1 MIKAENK
8 GGERTLRSASPHRN
22 AYKSDFHA
30 IKCSFDGPKSEG
42 AAKSYTNGSS
52 DTRED
57 SRGRPFGT
65 RVNKIKNIFLQMDGQ
80 QQECQEAKVT
90 LKSDVS
96 PVSPPKLQFPVNT
109 HRVNF
114 NTATSPES
122 NNLDKTPK
130 GEDVEIDKVA
140 LAEKFSV
147 TRKLFERGIKEQP
160 AAEKQSPNRV
170 VNRLSLGSASD
181 EGKST
186 RRVSGSSETT
196 IKSEQTPTSTV
207 KCRPDEKADGEK
219 KHVSKASL
227 NAGPMSKRL
236 ENYMAENDSEDNNTA
251 AAKGVMVSSKQHSTT
266 EHLLPTS
273 PTRDSLHKPTSP
285 VKEATNCSPVTNTTN
300 KNTSQTVCVINKPP
314 TSGSNIGLNPT
325 IQVTNA
331 AYKSV
336 SPTTDTTQKP
346 LSPEQITPISHGCK
360 RFSSSA
366 DGFSRTSVG
375 CDEGKPHSPP
385 PRDVKQPPP
394 SAGGFQNTNR
404 AKYSEKA
411 KSNDNVVHSP
421 TRDKPLSQTS
431 SLDSKGVGMVRAELV
446 VVQNESSESEENED
460 ENVEDNVFEEEKVQS
475 PKDLTRDLKRTFPPE
490 KQNCN
495 PSHQV
500 IVRDVTKETQKLL
513 ETVGEGRLLEDIELK
528 EERREESLVVS
539 QDVDDN
545 REEDDE
551 VAEEE
556 TVLEEQVGQGIL
568 DRASPVVYGIEN
580 AAFVDDRDVDQVLK
594 EEEEGEEEE
603 EEDQMY
609 REYDDCYETP
619 GLSDEEEPPPKR
631 RIKFST
637 DPILVF
643 STFSNEEYDR
653 RNDDVDPVAASAEYE
668 LEKRV
673 EKMDVFPVEI
683 EKGDNGL
690 GISIIGM
697 GVGADQGLEKL
708 GIFVKTITE
717 RGAAEKDG
725 RIQVNDQIVE
735 VDGISLVG
743 VTQLFAATVLKNTK
757 GTVRF
762 LIGREKPGTQ
772 SEVARLIS
780 ETLEQEKNQ
789 QQQQQHLDDPYEH
802 STEEEERYEDQDGA
816 DERILG
822 SNFSA
827 GRNVEVF
834 ELPDS
839 EALFMPTNMDSS
851 QMAFKFKELQLK
863 HSIATAEINQ
873 LMERLRASEEDKSLW
888 EARESALELKIED
901 GNDKILK
908 LESYWLEAQA
918 LCKTVNEQLAET
930 QAQYETLDKKYNKAK
945 KLLKDY
951 QQKEIDFVKKEEELR
966 KNLDE
971 KDKWYK
977 EQLESLQ
984 NRIAVLESSGASGA
998 EHQDG
1003 HDSAAEEKLS
1013 SQGSVTNT
1021 QSVDSLLEQ
1030 DWRELVPETER
1041 LDTSAHK
1048 AKGLLAQKAKRQP
1061 PSRNKLKES
1070 LTEASSHSQETEEE
1084 DEQEEQESSRRRRS
1098 IQESLS
1104 LPVPVCYPGNGQK
1117 DTRGEARD
1125 GSKSKVEHSSSP
1137 SLSPSQGDS
1146 VESSGSPPLSPP
1158 KDTSSPHSPSGFM
1171 RNVKKRESKGKG
1183 KELKEELNEPSPA
1196 GKPKRRFPDFG
1207 GLRKSGGKGK
1217 KHDKEAM
1224 RASLDSRGS
1233 AELLEESGG
1242 NLSPADSMTSIPTCM
1257 PFMWFGDKERDRDRD
1272 REPSSSSSSL
1282 PYTSAETSSEQS
1294 HDRKNKT
1301 NLSWSSLFSR
1311 SLDLSFSVID
1321 DSNAASPSSDIS
1333 GLVAEPN
1340 LSGRSHTLIF
1350 SSSETL
1356 DDEPVSTGREYQWQ
1370 NRPVS
1375 EWTNQQVCHW
1385 LMGMN
1390 MDQYTPE
1397 FTAKGLDGQQ
1407 LLQLDSDKL
1416 KALGVSSQS
1425 DRSTIKK
1432 KLKDMRKAQ
1441 EKLEKQREKREKEVR
1456 RSGKLPVSTDSV
1468 C

>member
-1 MIKAENK
+1 MIKAESK
-8 GGERTLRSASPHRN
+8 GGERSLRSASPHRN

-30 IKCSFDGPKSEG
+30 IKCTFDGPKSEG
-42 AAKSYTNGSS
+42 TSKTFANGST

-65 RVNKIKNIFLQMDGQ
+65 RVNKIKNIFLQMDCQ
-80 QQECQEAKVT
+80 QQECQEGKVT
-90 LKSDVS
+90 LKSEV
-96 PVSPPKLQFPVNT
+96 PQVSPPKVPFPAST

-114 NTATSPES
+114 NNATSPES
-122 NNLDKTPK
+122 NILDKTPK
-130 GEDVEIDKVA
+130 GEDAEIDKVA

-160 AAEKQSPNRV
+160 ATEKQSPNRV

-181 EGKST
+181 EGKNT

-196 IKSEQTPTSTV
+196 IKSEQTATSTV
-207 KCRPDEKADGEK
+207 KSQEDEKADGEMAR
-219 KHVSKASL
+219 HTSRASL

-236 ENYMAENDSEDNNTA
+236 ENYMAENDSEDNTA
-251 AAKGVMVSSKQHSTT
+251 AAKGELLSAKQHSTT
-266 EHLLPTS
+266 EHILPTS
-273 PTRDSLHKPTSP
+273 STKDSLHKPTSP
-285 VKEATNCSPVTNTTN
+285 VRDASDSSVVSDTTN
-300 KNTSQTVCVINKPP
+300 RNKDNKP
-314 TSGSNIGLNPT
+314 TSPGSNVGPKPTLPLNK
-325 IQVTNA
+325 A
-331 AYKSV
+331 ASKSI
-336 SPTTDTTQKP
+336 SLTADAPHKP
-346 LSPEQITPISHGCK
+346 LSTEQTTQ
-360 RFSSSA
+360 FSQGYKSSPSSG
-366 DGFSRTSVG
+366 DVFSRPSAG
-375 CDEGKPHSPP
+375 RDEGTPQSPP
-385 PRDVKQPPP
+385 PRDVKQPSP
-394 SAGGFQNTNR
+394 SASGFQNASTLQ
-404 AKYSEKA
+404 YSEKA
-411 KSNDNVVHSP
+411 KSNDTVVH
-421 TRDKPLSQTS
+421 SQTS
-431 SLDSKGVGMVRAELV
+431 SPESRGVGMVRAELV

-460 ENVEDNVFEEEKVQS
+460 ENIEDNVFEEQKGQS
-475 PKDLTRDLKRTFPPE
+475 DLKRTFPAG
-490 KQNCN
+490 KQNCG
-495 PSHQV
+495 PARHIIS
-500 IVRDVTKETQKLL
+500 RDDTKEAQTVA
-513 ETVGEGRLLEDIELK
+513 ETVAEGRVQEDKKDIGLK
-528 EERREESLVVS
+528 KERQEDSVLVS
-539 QDVDDN
+539 QVD
-545 REEDDE
+545 EDCDE
-551 VAEEE
+551 DGEAAEEE
-556 TVLEEQVGQGIL
+556 EGELEEQV
-568 DRASPVVYGIEN
+568 DRESPVVCGIEN
-580 AAFVDDRDVDQVLK
+580 AAFVDDRDVDQVLR
-594 EEEEGEEEE
+594 EEEE
-603 EEDQMY
+603 EEAMEEEDEEENQMY
-609 REYDDCYETP
+609 KEYDDCYEAP
-619 GLSDEEEPPPKR
+619 GLSEEDEPPVKR
-631 RIKFST
+631 KIKFST
-637 DPILVF
+637 EPILVF
-643 STFSNEEYDR
+643 STFCNEEYDR

-717 RGAAEKDG
+717 QGAAENDG

-757 GTVRF
+757 GRVRF

-789 QQQQQHLDDPYEH
+789 QRQQHLDDPYEH
-802 STEEEERYEDQDGA
+802 STEEDERYEEEDGL

-822 SNFSA
+822 SNFSP
-827 GRNVEVF
+827 GRNVEVL

-839 EALFMPTNMDSS
+839 EASFMPTNMDSS
-851 QMAFKFKELQLK
+851 QMAFRFKELQLK
-863 HSIATAEINQ
+863 HSIATAEISQ
-873 LMERLRASEEDKSLW
+873 LREKLRASEEDKSLW
-888 EARESALELKIED
+888 EARESALEQKLED
-901 GNDKILK
+901 NDDKILK
-908 LESYWLEAQA
+908 LENYWLEAQA
-918 LCKTVNEQLAET
+918 VCKNVNEQLAET

-951 QQKEIDFVKKEEELR
+951 QQKEIDFVKKEEEL
-966 KNLDE
+966 KKILDE

-977 EQLESLQ
+977 DQLESLQ
-984 NRIAVLESSGASGA
+984 NRIAALESSGTSVVECQSGR
-998 EHQDG
+998 
-1003 HDSAAEEKLS
+1003 DSAAEDRLS
-1013 SQGSVTNT
+1013 CQDSITNT
-1021 QSVDSLLEQ
+1021 QSVDSLQEQ
-1030 DWRELVPETER
+1030 DWSELVPETER
-1041 LDTSAHK
+1041 LDTSAHR
-1048 AKGLLAQKAKRQP
+1048 AKGLLAQRAKRQP

-1070 LTEASSHSQETEEE
+1070 LAGASCHSQETEDDDNEK
-1084 DEQEEQESSRRRRS
+1084 EEQESPRRRRS

-1104 LPVPVCYPGNGQK
+1104 LPVPVCYPQK
-1117 DTRGEARD
+1117 GHKNDSGENRD
-1125 GSKSKVEHSSSP
+1125 DSKSKAELSSSP
-1137 SLSPSQGDS
+1137 SLSLSQGDS
-1146 VESSGSPPLSPP
+1146 IESSGSPSL
-1158 KDTSSPHSPSGFM
+1158 SSPKYDSSPQSPSVFM

-1183 KELKEELNEPSPA
+1183 KELKEESNEPSSG
-1196 GKPKRRFPDFG
+1196 GKTKRRFPDFG

-1257 PFMWFGDKERDRDRD
+1257 PFSWFGDKDRDRD

-1282 PYTSAETSSEQS
+1282 PYAATETSSEQS
-1294 HDRKNKT
+1294 QDRKNK
-1301 NLSWSSLFSR
+1301 
-1311 SLDLSFSVID
+1311 SFSVID
-1321 DSNAASPSSDIS
+1321 DSNPASPSSDIS
-1333 GLVAEPN
+1333 GLVAEPS

-1356 DDEPVSTGREYQWQ
+1356 DDEPVATGKEYQWQ

-1397 FTAKGLDGQQ
+1397 FTAKGVDGQQ
-1407 LLQLDSDKL
+1407 LLHLDSDKL

-1432 KLKDMRKAQ
+1432 KLKEMRKAQ
-1441 EKLEKQREKREKEVR
+1441 EKLEKKREKEGR
-1456 RSGKLPVSTDSV
+1456 RSGKLPVTTDSV

>member
-1 MIKAENK
+1 MLKAESK

-30 IKCSFDGPKSEG
+30 IKCTFDGSKSEG
-42 AAKSYTNGSS
+42 DTRSYANGSS

-80 QQECQEAKVT
+80 QQECQESKVT
-90 LKSDVS
+90 PKPDVS
-96 PVSPPKLQFPVNT
+96 PVSPTKQQFPVNT
-109 HRVNF
+109 HRVPLNS
-114 NTATSPES
+114 ATSPEPQ
-122 NNLDKTPK
+122 NVDKTPK

-147 TRKLFERGIKEQP
+147 TRKLFERGVKEQP

-170 VNRLSLGSASD
+170 VNRLSLGSSSD

-196 IKSEQTPTSTV
+196 IKAEQTPTSTV
-207 KCRPDEKADGEK
+207 KCQPDEKADGEK
-219 KHVSKASL
+219 KHGSRVSL

-236 ENYMAENDSEDNNTA
+236 ESYVAENDSVDNSTA
-251 AAKGVMVSSKQHSTT
+251 SAKGGLASAKQHGAT
-266 EHLLPTS
+266 EQMSFS
-273 PTRDSLHKPTSP
+273 PTKDSLHKSTSSVKEATNFTPVTDATNKNPSQTACAMNRPTSSVKPTSP
-285 VKEATNCSPVTNTTN
+285 V
-300 KNTSQTVCVINKPP
+300 
-314 TSGSNIGLNPT
+314 
-325 IQVTNA
+325 TNA
-331 AYKSV
+331 ACKSN
-336 SPTTDTTQKP
+336 SPTTDVTHKP
-346 LSPEQITPISHGCK
+346 LSPEKSSPVK
-360 RFSSSA
+360 RSSSSG

-375 CDEGKPHSPP
+375 GDEGKPHSVPS
-385 PRDVKQPPP
+385 RDVKQPLA
-394 SAGGFQNTNR
+394 SDGGFQNTNR
-404 AKYSEKA
+404 AKYPEKA
-411 KSNDNVVHSP
+411 RSS
-421 TRDKPLSQTS
+421 TTDKPSSQTS
-431 SLDSKGVGMVRAELV
+431 SLDSRGVGVVRAELV
-446 VVQNESSESEENED
+446 VVQNESSESEEDEE
-460 ENVEDNVFEEEKVQS
+460 ENVEDNVFEEQKVQS
-475 PKDLTRDLKRTFPPE
+475 HKDDLITNLKRTSPTE
-490 KQNCN
+490 KPSCN
-495 PSHQV
+495 PAHHVS
-500 IVRDVTKETQKLL
+500 KETQKIA
-513 ETVGEGRLLEDIELK
+513 ETVGEGRVLEDNEGFGLK
-528 EERREESLVVS
+528 RERQEDVSVVD
-539 QDVDDN
+539 QDGDDY

-556 TVLEEQVGQGIL
+556 SELEEQVDQIIL

-580 AAFVDDRDVDQVLK
+580 AAFVDDRDVDQVLR
-594 EEEEGEEEE
+594 EEEEEEDEEEEE

-609 REYDDCYETP
+609 RDYDDCYETI
-619 GLSDEEEPPPKR
+619 GLSDEEEPLPKR
-631 RIKFST
+631 KIKFST
-637 DPILVF
+637 GPIQVF

-717 RGAAEKDG
+717 GGAAENDG

-735 VDGISLVG
+735 VDGVSLVG

-762 LIGREKPGTQ
+762 LIGREKPGAQ

-789 QQQQQHLDDPYEH
+789 QQEQQHLEDPYEH
-802 STEEEERYEDQDGA
+802 STEEEERYEEEDGVE
-816 DERILG
+816 ERILC
-822 SNFSA
+822 SNFSPGQNA
-827 GRNVEVF
+827 
-834 ELPDS
+834 ELLEPPDT
-839 EALFMPTNMDSS
+839 EALFMPTSMDSS
-851 QMAFKFKELQLK
+851 QMVFKFKELQHK
-863 HSIATAEINQ
+863 HSTAAAEINQ
-873 LMERLRASEEDKSLW
+873 LKEKLRTSEEDRSLW
-888 EARESALELKIED
+888 EARECALEQKIED

-908 LESYWLEAQA
+908 LESYWLEAQG

-930 QAQYETLDKKYNKAK
+930 QAQQETLDKKYNKAK

-951 QQKEIDFVKKEEELR
+951 QQKEIDFVKKEEEL
-966 KNLDE
+966 KKLLDE

-984 NRIAVLESSGASGA
+984 NRIAVLESRGASDEERLNGQ
-998 EHQDG
+998 H
-1003 HDSAAEEKLS
+1003 SAADKRLNGQVPAANS
-1013 SQGSVTNT
+1013 
-1021 QSVDSLLEQ
+1021 QSVDSLLEK
-1030 DWRELVPETER
+1030 DWSELVPETER

-1070 LTEASSHSQETEEE
+1070 LAVASSHSQETEEE
-1084 DEQEEQESSRRRRS
+1084 EEQESPRRRRS

-1117 DTRGEARD
+1117 DDPGETRD
-1125 GSKSKVEHSSSP
+1125 GSKSKAELSSSP

-1146 VESSGSPPLSPP
+1146 MESSGSPSLSTP
-1158 KDTSSPHSPSGFM
+1158 KGTLSPHSPSGFM
-1171 RNVKKRESKGKG
+1171 RNVKKRESKGKS
-1183 KELKEELNEPSPA
+1183 KELKEELNEASSA

-1257 PFMWFGDKERDRDRD
+1257 PFSWFGDKERDRD

-1282 PYTSAETSSEQS
+1282 PYAAETSSEQS
-1294 HDRKNKT
+1294 QDRKNK
-1301 NLSWSSLFSR
+1301 
-1311 SLDLSFSVID
+1311 SFSVID
-1321 DSNAASPSSDIS
+1321 DSNPASPSSDTS

-1356 DDEPVSTGREYQWQ
+1356 DDEPVATGKEYQWQ
-1370 NRPVS
+1370 NRPVC

-1397 FTAKGLDGQQ
+1397 FTAKGVDGQQ
-1407 LLQLDSDKL
+1407 LLCLDSEKL

-1456 RSGKLPVSTDSV
+1456 RSGRLPVSADSV

>member
-1 MIKAENK
+1 MIKAESK
-8 GGERTLRSASPHRN
+8 AGERSLRSASPHRN

-30 IKCSFDGPKSEG
+30 IKCSFDGTKSEN
-42 AAKSYTNGSS
+42 ASNTFANGSS
-52 DTRED
+52 DNRED

-80 QQECQEAKVT
+80 QQESQDGKVN
-90 LKSDVS
+90 LKSDVTQ
-96 PVSPPKLQFPVNT
+96 VSPPKVQFPVST
-109 HRVNF
+109 HRLNL
-114 NTATSPES
+114 NSAASPES
-122 NNLDKTPK
+122 HILDKTPK
-130 GEDVEIDKVA
+130 GEDAEIDKVA

-160 AAEKQSPNRV
+160 GVEKQSPNRV

-186 RRVSGSSETT
+186 RRVSGSETT
-196 IKSEQTPTSTV
+196 NKSEQTPSPAV
-207 KCRPDEKADGEK
+207 KNRPDEKADIEK
-219 KHVSKASL
+219 LPRVSL
-227 NAGPMSKRL
+227 NAGPLSKRL
-236 ENYMAENDSEDNNTA
+236 ENYIVENDSED
-251 AAKGVMVSSKQHSTT
+251 SSTTSAKQHSTT
-266 EHLLPTS
+266 AHIQ
-273 PTRDSLHKPTSP
+273 TSP
-285 VKEATNCSPVTNTTN
+285 V
-300 KNTSQTVCVINKPP
+300 
-314 TSGSNIGLNPT
+314 
-325 IQVTNA
+325 
-331 AYKSV
+331 
-336 SPTTDTTQKP
+336 
-346 LSPEQITPISHGCK
+346 SHGHKCLT
-360 RFSSSA
+360 SSG
-366 DGFSRTSVG
+366 DGFSRTSV
-375 CDEGKPHSPP
+375 DSERGKPQSPP
-385 PRDVKQPPP
+385 PRDVKQPLP
-394 SAGGFQNTNR
+394 SAGGLQNDNGG
-404 AKYSEKA
+404 KYPEKA
-411 KSNDNVVHSP
+411 KSNDRVARSP
-421 TRDKPLSQTS
+421 VGDKIPSQNS
-431 SLDSKGVGMVRAELV
+431 SPESKGVGMVRAELV
-446 VVQNESSESEENED
+446 VVQHESSESEENED
-460 ENVEDNVFEEEKVQS
+460 ENNDDVFQAQKVQQ
-475 PKDLTRDLKRTFPPE
+475 PKDQQLDLKRTHAPE
-490 KQNCN
+490 KLNC
-495 PSHQV
+495 
-500 IVRDVTKETQKLL
+500 T
-513 ETVGEGRLLEDIELK
+513 LLEDNGEFGLK
-528 EERREESLVVS
+528 ERMEDNVVVS
-539 QDVDDN
+539 RDSEDTRDVDD
-545 REEDDE
+545 EAA
-551 VAEEE
+551 AEEE
-556 TVLEEQVGQGIL
+556 GELEEQVGQGIQ

-580 AAFVDDRDVDQVLK
+580 AAFVDDREVDQVLR
-594 EEEEGEEEE
+594 EEE
-603 EEDQMY
+603 EEDEEDQMY
-609 REYDDCYETP
+609 GEYDDCYEVL
-619 GLSDEEEPPPKR
+619 GLSDEEEPPLKR
-631 RIKFST
+631 KIKFST

-717 RGAAEKDG
+717 SGAAEKDG

-789 QQQQQHLDDPYEH
+789 QQQQEDLDDPYEH
-802 STEEEERYEDQDGA
+802 STEEDRYEDDDGM

-822 SNFSA
+822 SNFSP

-839 EALFMPTNMDSS
+839 ESLFMPTNMNSS

-863 HSIATAEINQ
+863 HNIATAEINQ
-873 LMERLRASEEDKSLW
+873 LKEKLMAAEEDKSVW
-888 EARESALELKIED
+888 EARESELELKIEEN
-901 GNDKILK
+901 NDKILK
-908 LESYWLEAQA
+908 LENYWLEAQA

-930 QAQYETLDKKYNKAK
+930 QTQYETLDKKYNKAK

-951 QQKEIDFVKKEEELR
+951 QQKEIDFVKREEEL
-966 KNLDE
+966 KKSLDE

-984 NRIAVLESSGASGA
+984 NRVRLQCAFVFF
-998 EHQDG
+998 
-1003 HDSAAEEKLS
+1003 SAIEKDWS
-1013 SQGSVTNT
+1013 E
-1021 QSVDSLLEQ
+1021 LL
-1030 DWRELVPETER
+1030 PETER
-1041 LDTSAHK
+1041 LNTSAHREK
-1048 AKGLLAQKAKRQP
+1048 ALLAQKSRRQP
-1061 PSRNKLKES
+1061 PSRSKLKES
-1070 LTEASSHSQETEEE
+1070 LAVASSYSQGESVESI
-1084 DEQEEQESSRRRRS
+1084 ESS
-1098 IQESLS
+1098 SLS
-1104 LPVPVCYPGNGQK
+1104 PQK
-1117 DTRGEARD
+1117 
-1125 GSKSKVEHSSSP
+1125 HSSSP
-1137 SLSPSQGDS
+1137 Q
-1146 VESSGSPPLSPP
+1146 
-1158 KDTSSPHSPSGFM
+1158 SPSGIT
-1171 RNVKKRESKGKG
+1171 RNAKKRESKGKI
-1183 KELKEELNEPSPA
+1183 KDSKEEFNEPSSG

-1207 GLRKSGGKGK
+1207 GLRKSGGKGR
-1217 KHDKEAM
+1217 KHEKDAM

-1242 NLSPADSMTSIPTCM
+1242 NLSPAESMTSIPTCM
-1257 PFMWFGDKERDRDRD
+1257 PFSWFGDKDRDRD
-1272 REPSSSSSSL
+1272 REPSSSSNSL
-1282 PYTSAETSSEQS
+1282 AYAANETGSEQS
-1294 HDRKNKT
+1294 QDRKNK
-1301 NLSWSSLFSR
+1301 
-1311 SLDLSFSVID
+1311 SFSVID
-1321 DSNAASPSSDIS
+1321 DSNPASPSSDIS

-1356 DDEPVSTGREYQWQ
+1356 DDEPAATGKEYQWQ

-1375 EWTNQQVCHW
+1375 DWTNQQVCHW

-1397 FTAKGLDGQQ
+1397 FTAKGVDGQQ
-1407 LLQLDSDKL
+1407 LLHLDSDKL
-1416 KALGVSSQS
+1416 KALGVTSQS

-1456 RSGKLPVSTDSV
+1456 RSAKLPLSSDSV

>member
-1 MIKAENK
+1 MIKAESK

-30 IKCSFDGPKSEG
+30 IKCSFDGSKSEA

-90 LKSDVS
+90 VKSDV
-96 PVSPPKLQFPVNT
+96 PQVSPTKLQFPVNT
-109 HRVNF
+109 HKVNF

-122 NNLDKTPK
+122 HNLDKTPK

-160 AAEKQSPNRV
+160 AAEKQSPNRA
-170 VNRLSLGSASD
+170 VNRLSHGSSSD

-186 RRVSGSSETT
+186 RRVSGSSEITL
-196 IKSEQTPTSTV
+196 KSDQSSTV
-207 KCRPDEKADGEK
+207 KCQPDWNADSEK
-219 KHVSKASL
+219 KHASRVSL

-236 ENYMAENDSEDNNTA
+236 ENYMGENDSEDNNTA
-251 AAKGVMVSSKQHSTT
+251 AKGGMVPAKQHSIT
-266 EHLLPTS
+266 EQLPPTS
-273 PTRDSLHKPTSP
+273 PAKDSLPKPSTPAKETNSSPAADGTS
-285 VKEATNCSPVTNTTN
+285 KNSPSTAF
-300 KNTSQTVCVINKPP
+300 VINKPP
-314 TSGSNIGLNPT
+314 ASGSNTGLKQTFP
-325 IQVTNA
+325 VTNA
-331 AYKSV
+331 AYKPV
-336 SPTTDTTQKP
+336 SPTSDATNKA
-346 LSPEQITPISHGCK
+346 LSPEKTTLISHGYK
-360 RFSSSA
+360 HSSSSG
-366 DGFSRTSVG
+366 DGLKKTSVG
-375 CDEGKPHSPP
+375 GDDGKQHSPP
-385 PRDVKQPPP
+385 PRDVKQPVP
-394 SAGGFQNTNR
+394 SADGIQNTNR
-404 AKYSEKA
+404 AKYSEKT
-411 KSNDNVVHSP
+411 KTNDGIVQSP
-421 TRDKPLSQTS
+421 TKEKPPSQTS
-431 SLDSKGVGMVRAELV
+431 SSDRGVGMVRAELV

-460 ENVEDNVFEEEKVQS
+460 ENVEDNVFEEQNEQH
-475 PKDLTRDLKRTFPPE
+475 PKDLPTDLEKNLPSE
-490 KQNCN
+490 KQNCT
-495 PSHQV
+495 HQV
-500 IVRDVTKETQKLL
+500 IMRDVPKEAQKFT
-513 ETVGEGRLLEDIELK
+513 ETVGESRVQEDNKLFDSLE
-528 EERREESLVVS
+528 VS
-539 QDVDDN
+539 QDGDVC
-545 REEDDE
+545 EEDEEAAEDE
-551 VAEEE
+551 SE
-556 TVLEEQVGQGIL
+556 LEEQAGQYTL

-580 AAFVDDRDVDQVLK
+580 AAFVDDRDVDQVLR
-594 EEEEGEEEE
+594 EEEEEEEE
-603 EEDQMY
+603 ENEEDQMY
-609 REYDDCYETP
+609 REYDNCYEAP
-619 GLSDEEEPPPKR
+619 GLSDEEEPLPKR
-631 RIKFST
+631 KIKFSS

-735 VDGISLVG
+735 VDSISLVG

-789 QQQQQHLDDPYEH
+789 LQQQHMDDPYEH
-802 STEEEERYEDQDGA
+802 STEEEEHYEEDEGA

-822 SNFSA
+822 SNFSP
-827 GRNVEVF
+827 GRNIEVF

-839 EALFMPTNMDSS
+839 ETLFMPTNMNSS
-851 QMAFKFKELQLK
+851 QMTFKFNELQLK
-863 HSIATAEINQ
+863 HGIAIAEINQ
-873 LMERLRASEEDKSLW
+873 LKEKLTALEEDKSLW
-888 EARESALELKIED
+888 EARESTLEQKITD
-901 GNDKILK
+901 SNDKILK
-908 LESYWLEAQA
+908 FESFWLEAQA
-918 LCKTVNEQLAET
+918 LCKTVNEQLVET
-930 QAQYETLDKKYNKAK
+930 QTQYETLDKKYNKAK

-951 QQKEIDFVKKEEELR
+951 QQKEIDLVKREEELKR
-966 KNLDE
+966 NLDE

-977 EQLESLQ
+977 EQLEGLQ
-984 NRIAVLESSGASGA
+984 NRVRP
-998 EHQDG
+998 Q
-1003 HDSAAEEKLS
+1003 
-1013 SQGSVTNT
+1013 
-1021 QSVDSLLEQ
+1021 LEQ
-1030 DWRELVPETER
+1030 ECYTPHELVPETER
-1041 LDTSAHK
+1041 LDTSAHR

-1061 PSRNKLKES
+1061 PSRIKLKES
-1070 LTEASSHSQETEEE
+1070 LTMASSHSQVSQ
-1084 DEQEEQESSRRRRS
+1084 EQLILLQDRGAEHL
-1098 IQESLS
+1098 SLS
-1104 LPVPVCYPGNGQK
+1104 LPLPACYPGSAQK
-1117 DTRGEARD
+1117 DDPCVARD
-1125 GSKSKVEHSSSP
+1125 ASRSKSELSSSP

-1146 VESSGSPPLSPP
+1146 VESTGSPSLSPP
-1158 KDTSSPHSPSGFM
+1158 KETSSPHSPSGLAH
-1171 RNVKKRESKGKG
+1171 NVKKRESKGKS
-1183 KELKEELNEPSPA
+1183 KESKEELNEPSPA

-1242 NLSPADSMTSIPTCM
+1242 NLSPAESMTSIPTCM
-1257 PFMWFGDKERDRDRD
+1257 PFSWFGDKEKDRDRD

-1282 PYTSAETSSEQS
+1282 PYATTETSSEQS
-1294 HDRKNKT
+1294 QERKNKT
-1301 NLSWSSLFSR
+1301 
-1311 SLDLSFSVID
+1311 
-1321 DSNAASPSSDIS
+1321 
-1333 GLVAEPN
+1333 
-1340 LSGRSHTLIF
+1340 
-1350 SSSETL
+1350 L
-1356 DDEPVSTGREYQWQ
+1356 DDDPVATGKEYQWQ
-1370 NRPVS
+1370 NRAVS

-1397 FTAKGLDGQQ
+1397 FTAKGVDGQQ
-1407 LLQLDSDKL
+1407 LLFLDSDKL

-1441 EKLEKQREKREKEVR
+1441 EKMDKQREKREKEVR
-1456 RSGKLPVSTDSV
+1456 RSGKLPVSNDSV

>member
-1 MIKAENK
+1 MIKAESK

-30 IKCSFDGPKSEG
+30 IKCSFDGQKSDG
-42 AAKSYTNGSS
+42 PAKSYANGSS

-80 QQECQEAKVT
+80 QQESQEVKVAV
-90 LKSDVS
+90 KSEVTQVS
-96 PVSPPKLQFPVNT
+96 PTKAQLPVNT
-109 HRVNF
+109 PRVNF
-114 NTATSPES
+114 NSPASPEPQ
-122 NNLDKTPK
+122 NVDKTPK
-130 GEDVEIDKVA
+130 VEPDVEIDKVA
-140 LAEKFSV
+140 LAEKFSS
-147 TRKLFERGIKEQP
+147 TRKLFERGAKDQP

-186 RRVSGSSETT
+186 RRVSGSSDTT
-196 IKSEQTPTSTV
+196 IKTDQPPTPTAESQV
-207 KCRPDEKADGEK
+207 DGSIEGDK
-219 KHVSKASL
+219 KHVTRVSL
-227 NAGPMSKRL
+227 NAGPISKRL
-236 ENYMAENDSEDNNTA
+236 DNYIGENDSEDTNKA
-251 AAKGVMVSSKQHSTT
+251 PAKGGIVSAKQHCAT
-266 EHLLPTS
+266 EHSLPIST
-273 PTRDSLHKPTSP
+273 TRDSLHKSPP
-285 VKEATNCSPVTNTTN
+285 VKEATNFTPGTDATKKKTSPT
-300 KNTSQTVCVINKPP
+300 CVKPATLGASLGP
-314 TSGSNIGLNPT
+314 KPAFPA
-325 IQVTNA
+325 TNA

-336 SPTTDTTQKP
+336 SPTADATRKP
-346 LSPEQITPISHGCK
+346 LSSEQTTPVSHGYK
-360 RFSSSA
+360 HSSSSS
-366 DGFSRTSVG
+366 DGFNRTSVG
-375 CDEGKPHSPP
+375 RDEDKPQ
-385 PRDVKQPPP
+385 RDAKQPPP
-394 SAGGFQNTNR
+394 SAGVFQNTNR
-404 AKYSEKA
+404 AEKA
-411 KSNDNVVHSP
+411 KINDSVVHSP
-421 TRDKPLSQTS
+421 TREKPPSQTS
-431 SLDSKGVGMVRAELV
+431 SLDSRGVGMVRAELV
-446 VVQNESSESEENED
+446 VVQNESSESDED
-460 ENVEDNVFEEEKVQS
+460 ENVEDNVFEEKEVQS
-475 PKDLTRDLKRTFPPE
+475 PKDLPADLKMTSPTE

-495 PSHQV
+495 PAHQV
-500 IVRDVTKETQKLL
+500 LARDGAKDTQRIA
-513 ETVGEGRLLEDIELK
+513 ETVGEGRVLEDNNQFVK
-528 EERREESLVVS
+528 EESSFVDQDGDANCEE
-539 QDVDDN
+539 
-545 REEDDE
+545 EEDDDE

-556 TVLEEQVGQGIL
+556 SEPEEQVEEYIL
-568 DRASPVVYGIEN
+568 DRVSPVVYGIEN
-580 AAFVDDRDVDQVLK
+580 AAFVDDRDVEQVLREEDEEK
-594 EEEEGEEEE
+594 EEGDEEEEEGDE
-603 EEDQMY
+603 EEDGVY
-609 REYDDCYETP
+609 REYDDCYEAP
-619 GLSDEEEPPPKR
+619 GLSDEEEPPTKR
-631 RIKFST
+631 KIKFST
-637 DPILVF
+637 DPIQVF
-643 STFSNEEYDR
+643 STFSNEDYDR

-717 RGAAEKDG
+717 GGAAENDA

-789 QQQQQHLDDPYEH
+789 QQHHLDDHYEH
-802 STEEEERYEDQDGA
+802 STEEEERYEEDDGA

-822 SNFSA
+822 SNFSP
-827 GRNVEVF
+827 GRSVEVF
-834 ELPDS
+834 ELPDT
-839 EALFMPTNMDSS
+839 EALFLPSNMDSS
-851 QMAFKFKELQLK
+851 QMGFKFKELQLK
-863 HSIATAEINQ
+863 HGIATAEINQ
-873 LMERLRASEEDKSLW
+873 LKEKLRASEEDRSLW
-888 EARESALELKIED
+888 EARESALEQKLED
-901 GNDKILK
+901 GNEKILK
-908 LESYWLEAQA
+908 FESYWLEAQA
-918 LCKTVNEQLAET
+918 LCKSVNEQLAET
-930 QAQYETLDKKYNKAK
+930 QTQHETLDKKYNKAK

-951 QQKEIDFVKKEEELR
+951 QQKEIDFVKKEEEL
-966 KNLDE
+966 KKVLDE

-984 NRIAVLESSGASGA
+984 NRISILESKRDSGSEAQSG
-998 EHQDG
+998 Q
-1003 HDSAAEEKLS
+1003 DSATDGTLS
-1013 SQGSVTNT
+1013 VQDSVTNT

-1030 DWRELVPETER
+1030 DWSELVPETER
-1041 LDTSAHK
+1041 LDTSAHR
-1048 AKGLLAQKAKRQP
+1048 ARGLLAQKAKRQP
-1061 PSRNKLKES
+1061 PSRSKLKES
-1070 LTEASSHSQETEEE
+1070 LAVAPSHSQETEE
-1084 DEQEEQESSRRRRS
+1084 DEQQEEQESPRRRRS

-1117 DTRGEARD
+1117 EGPAEARD
-1125 GSKSKVEHSSSP
+1125 VAKTKTELSSSP
-1137 SLSPSQGDS
+1137 SLSHSLGDS
-1146 VESSGSPPLSPP
+1146 VESSGSPTLSPP
-1158 KDTSSPHSPSGFM
+1158 KDASSPHSPSGFM

-1183 KELKEELNEPSPA
+1183 KELKEELNEPSSAA
-1196 GKPKRRFPDFG
+1196 GKHKRRFPDFG

-1242 NLSPADSMTSIPTCM
+1242 NLSPAESMSSIPTCM
-1257 PFMWFGDKERDRDRD
+1257 PFSWFGDKERDRD

-1282 PYTSAETSSEQS
+1282 PYTANENSSEQS
-1294 HDRKNKT
+1294 QDRKNK
-1301 NLSWSSLFSR
+1301 
-1311 SLDLSFSVID
+1311 SFSVID
-1321 DSNAASPSSDIS
+1321 DSNPASPSTDIS

-1356 DDEPVSTGREYQWQ
+1356 DDEPVAPGKEYQWQ

-1375 EWTNQQVCHW
+1375 DWTNQQVCHW

-1397 FTAKGLDGQQ
+1397 FTAKGVDGLQ
-1407 LLQLDSDKL
+1407 LLNLDSDRL

-1432 KLKDMRKAQ
+1432 KLKEMRKAQ
-1441 EKLEKQREKREKEVR
+1441 EKLEKQREKKEKEGR
-1456 RSGKLPVSTDSV
+1456 RSGRLPASTDSV

>member
-1 MIKAENK
+1 MIKAESK

-30 IKCSFDGPKSEG
+30 IKCSFDGSKPEG
-42 AAKSYTNGSS
+42 DAKSYANGSS
-52 DTRED
+52 DNRED

-80 QQECQEAKVT
+80 QQECQEGKVT
-90 LKSDVS
+90 LKPDVL
-96 PVSPPKLQFPVNT
+96 PVSPPKVQMPVNT
-109 HRVNF
+109 PRVNL
-114 NTATSPES
+114 NNATSPETLS
-122 NNLDKTPK
+122 LDKTPK

-147 TRKLFERGIKEQP
+147 TRKLFERGMKEQP

-181 EGKST
+181 EGKSA
-186 RRVSGSSETT
+186 RRVSGSSETP
-196 IKSEQTPTSTV
+196 IKSDQTPTSTV
-207 KCRPDEKADGEK
+207 KCQPDEKADIEK
-219 KHVSKASL
+219 KHASKVSL

-236 ENYMAENDSEDNNTA
+236 ENYAAENDSEDNNNTDS
-251 AAKGVMVSSKQHSTT
+251 AKGGMASAKQHSAP
-266 EHLLPTS
+266 EQMFFS
-273 PTRDSLHKPTSP
+273 PTKDDLHKSTSP
-285 VKEATNCSPVTNTTN
+285 VKEGTNFTPVTDATN
-300 KNTSQTVCVINKPP
+300 KNTSQTAGVINRP
-314 TSGSNIGLNPT
+314 TSSVKPT
-325 IQVTNA
+325 TPVTNA
-331 AYKSV
+331 AYKTS
-336 SPTTDTTQKP
+336 SPTTDVTHKP
-346 LSPEQITPISHGCK
+346 EKSSPVSLGYKH
-360 RFSSSA
+360 SSSSSSG

-375 CDEGKPHSPP
+375 GDEGKRHSPP
-385 PRDVKQPPP
+385 PRDAKQPLP

-404 AKYSEKA
+404 AKSPEKA
-411 KSNDNVVHSP
+411 RSP
-421 TRDKPLSQTS
+421 TTDKPSSQTS
-431 SLDSKGVGMVRAELV
+431 SLDSRGVGVVRAELV
-446 VVQNESSESEENED
+446 VVQNESSESDENED
-460 ENVEDNVFEEEKVQS
+460 GNIEDNVFEEQKVQS
-475 PKDLTRDLKRTFPPE
+475 PKDDLISNLKSNTA
-490 KQNCN
+490 
-495 PSHQV
+495 HHV
-500 IVRDVTKETQKLL
+500 LARDVSKDTQRIE
-513 ETVGEGRLLEDIELK
+513 ETVGEGRVLEDN
-528 EERREESLVVS
+528 EERQEDISLED
-539 QDVDDN
+539 QDGDDY

-556 TVLEEQVGQGIL
+556 SELEEQVGPIIL

-580 AAFVDDRDVDQVLK
+580 AAFVDDRDVDQVLR
-594 EEEEGEEEE
+594 EEEEEE
-603 EEDQMY
+603 EEDEEYEEEEDRMY
-609 REYDDCYETP
+609 RDYEECYETT
-619 GLSDEEEPPPKR
+619 GLSDEEEPLPKR
-631 RIKFST
+631 KIKFST
-637 DPILVF
+637 DPIQVF

-717 RGAAEKDG
+717 GGAAENDG

-757 GTVRF
+757 GSVRF

-789 QQQQQHLDDPYEH
+789 QEQQQHLDDPYEP
-802 STEEEERYEDQDGA
+802 STEEEERYEEDDGV
-816 DERILG
+816 DERILC
-822 SNFSA
+822 SNFSPGPNA
-827 GRNVEVF
+827 DLF
-834 ELPDS
+834 ELPDT

-851 QMAFKFKELQLK
+851 QMVFKFKELQRK
-863 HSIATAEINQ
+863 HSTAAAEINQ
-873 LMERLRASEEDKSLW
+873 LKEKLRASEEDRSLW
-888 EARESALELKIED
+888 EARESALEQKMED
-901 GNDKILK
+901 SDDKILK
-908 LESYWLEAQA
+908 LESYWLEAQG
-918 LCKTVNEQLAET
+918 LCKTVNEQLAEA
-930 QAQYETLDKKYNKAK
+930 QAQQETLDKKYNKAK

-951 QQKEIDFVKKEEELR
+951 QQKEIDFVKKEEEL
-966 KNLDE
+966 KKILDE

-984 NRIAVLESSGASGA
+984 NRIAVLESRGASDEERHGG
-998 EHQDG
+998 QD
-1003 HDSAAEEKLS
+1003 
-1013 SQGSVTNT
+1013 SVSDERVIGQDPDANT

-1030 DWRELVPETER
+1030 DWTELVPETER
-1041 LDTSAHK
+1041 LDTSAHR

-1070 LTEASSHSQETEEE
+1070 LAVASSPSQETEE
-1084 DEQEEQESSRRRRS
+1084 DEEQISPRRRRS
-1098 IQESLS
+1098 IQESLF

-1117 DTRGEARD
+1117 EDPGETKD
-1125 GSKSKVEHSSSP
+1125 GSRSKAELSSSP

-1146 VESSGSPPLSPP
+1146 IESSGSPPLSSP
-1158 KDTSSPHSPSGFM
+1158 KDTLSPHSPSGFL
-1171 RNVKKRESKGKG
+1171 RNVKKRESKGKS
-1183 KELKEELNEPSPA
+1183 KEDLNEPSSA

-1257 PFMWFGDKERDRDRD
+1257 PFSWFGDKERDRD

-1282 PYTSAETSSEQS
+1282 PYAATETSSEQS
-1294 HDRKNKT
+1294 QDRKNK
-1301 NLSWSSLFSR
+1301 
-1311 SLDLSFSVID
+1311 SFSVID
-1321 DSNAASPSSDIS
+1321 DSNPANPSSDLS

-1356 DDEPVSTGREYQWQ
+1356 DDEPVATGKEYHWQ

-1397 FTAKGLDGQQ
+1397 FTAKGVDGQQ
-1407 LLQLDSDKL
+1407 LLNLDSERL

-1441 EKLEKQREKREKEVR
+1441 EKLEKQKEKREKEVR
-1456 RSGKLPVSTDSV
+1456 RSGKPPLSTDSV

>member
-1 MIKAENK
+1 MIKAESK

-42 AAKSYTNGSS
+42 AAKSYANGSS

-80 QQECQEAKVT
+80 QQESQEGKVAV
-90 LKSDVS
+90 KPDVPQVS
-96 PVSPPKLQFPVNT
+96 PTKAQFQVST
-109 HRVNF
+109 HR
-114 NTATSPES
+114 ATSPES
-122 NNLDKTPK
+122 QNLDKTPK

-170 VNRLSLGSASD
+170 VTRLSLGSASD
-181 EGKST
+181 EGKSA

-196 IKSEQTPTSTV
+196 IKSEHSPTSTV
-207 KCRPDEKADGEK
+207 ECRSDEKADGEK
-219 KHVSKASL
+219 RHSSRVSL

-236 ENYMAENDSEDNNTA
+236 GNYMTENDSEDYSTA
-251 AAKGVMVSSKQHSTT
+251 ATKGEVVSAKQHSTT
-266 EHLLPTS
+266 EDLLPTS
-273 PTRDSLHKPTSP
+273 PTRDSLHKSTTP
-285 VKEATNCSPVTNTTN
+285 VKEATNSTPVTTN
-300 KNTSQTVCVINKPP
+300 KNASQTASVINKPASLASKP
-314 TSGSNIGLNPT
+314 TFP
-325 IQVTNA
+325 VTNA

-336 SPTTDTTQKP
+336 SPTTDATHKP
-346 LSPEQITPISHGCK
+346 ASPEQTTPVSQGYK
-360 RFSSSA
+360 RTSLSG

-375 CDEGKPHSPP
+375 GDEGKPHSPP
-385 PRDVKQPPP
+385 PRDVKQPLP
-394 SAGGFQNTNR
+394 SAGGFQSR
-404 AKYSEKA
+404 PKYPEKA
-411 KSNDNVVHSP
+411 RSPDSVVHSP
-421 TRDKPLSQTS
+421 TMDKPPSQNS
-431 SLDSKGVGMVRAELV
+431 SLDSRGVGMVRAELV

-460 ENVEDNVFEEEKVQS
+460 ENVEDNVFEKLKVQS
-475 PKDLTRDLKRTFPPE
+475 SKDLTPELKRTFLSE
-490 KQNCN
+490 KLNCN
-495 PSHQV
+495 PAHHVAKDAQR
-500 IVRDVTKETQKLL
+500 IA
-513 ETVGEGRLLEDIELK
+513 ETVGEGRVLEDNEQFGVK
-528 EERREESLVVS
+528 EEKGDDSLVS
-539 QDVDDN
+539 QDGDTN

-551 VAEEE
+551 AAEEE
-556 TVLEEQVGQGIL
+556 SELEEQVGQSVLYG
-568 DRASPVVYGIEN
+568 ASPVVYGIEN
-580 AAFVDDRDVDQVLK
+580 AAFVDDRDVDQILR
-594 EEEEGEEEE
+594 EEEE
-603 EEDQMY
+603 EEE
-609 REYDDCYETP
+609 EYDDCYEAP
-619 GLSDEEEPPPKR
+619 GLSDEEEPPLKR
-631 RIKFST
+631 KIKFST

-643 STFSNEEYDR
+643 STFSNEDYDR

-717 RGAAEKDG
+717 RGAAENDG

-789 QQQQQHLDDPYEH
+789 QQQQHHLDDHYEH
-802 STEEEERYEDQDGA
+802 STEEVI

-822 SNFSA
+822 SNFSPGQNA
-827 GRNVEVF
+827 EVF

-839 EALFMPTNMDSS
+839 EALFLPSNMDSS

-873 LMERLRASEEDKSLW
+873 LKEKLRASEEDRSLW
-888 EARESALELKIED
+888 EARESALEQKMED
-901 GNDKILK
+901 NNNKILK
-908 LESYWLEAQA
+908 LESYWLEAQD
-918 LCKTVNEQLAET
+918 LCKGVNEQLAET

-951 QQKEIDFVKKEEELR
+951 QQKEIDFVKREEEL
-966 KNLDE
+966 KKILDE

-984 NRIAVLESSGASGA
+984 NRVRPHCTVSSDLRGIFVSF
-998 EHQDG
+998 
-1003 HDSAAEEKLS
+1003 SC
-1013 SQGSVTNT
+1013 V
-1021 QSVDSLLEQ
+1021 EQ
-1030 DWRELVPETER
+1030 DWGELVPETER

-1061 PSRNKLKES
+1061 PSRNKLKEN
-1070 LTEASSHSQETEEE
+1070 LTVTSSHSQVYDLGET
-1084 DEQEEQESSRRRRS
+1084 
-1098 IQESLS
+1098 
-1104 LPVPVCYPGNGQK
+1104 
-1117 DTRGEARD
+1117 RD
-1125 GSKSKVEHSSSP
+1125 GSRRTAELSSSP
-1137 SLSPSQGDS
+1137 SLSPSLGDS
-1146 VESSGSPPLSPP
+1146 VESSGSPSLSSP
-1158 KDTSSPHSPSGFM
+1158 KDNTSPHSPSGFM

-1183 KELKEELNEPSPA
+1183 KELKEELSETSSA

-1257 PFMWFGDKERDRDRD
+1257 PFSWFGDKERDRD

-1282 PYTSAETSSEQS
+1282 PYVATETSSEQS
-1294 HDRKNKT
+1294 QDRKNK
-1301 NLSWSSLFSR
+1301 
-1311 SLDLSFSVID
+1311 
-1321 DSNAASPSSDIS
+1321 
-1333 GLVAEPN
+1333 
-1340 LSGRSHTLIF
+1340 
-1350 SSSETL
+1350 TL
-1356 DDEPVSTGREYQWQ
+1356 DDEPVATGKEYQWQ

-1390 MDQYTPE
+1390 MDQYTSE
-1397 FTAKGLDGQQ
+1397 FTARGVDGQQ
-1407 LLQLDSDKL
+1407 LLNLDSDKL
-1416 KALGVSSQS
+1416 K
-1425 DRSTIKK
+1425 
-1432 KLKDMRKAQ
+1432 
-1441 EKLEKQREKREKEVR
+1441 VR
-1456 RSGKLPVSTDSV
+1456 RQNCTWWDQFT
-1468 C
+1468 

>member
-1 MIKAENK
+1 MIKAESK
-8 GGERTLRSASPHRN
+8 GSERTLRSASPHRN

-30 IKCSFDGPKSEG
+30 IKCTFDGPKSEG

-80 QQECQEAKVT
+80 QQESQEGKVT
-90 LKSDVS
+90 LKSDVCQ
-96 PVSPPKLQFPVNT
+96 VSPPKLQFPVNA

-122 NNLDKTPK
+122 HNLDKTPK

-170 VNRLSLGSASD
+170 VTRLSLGSSSD

-196 IKSEQTPTSTV
+196 IKS
-207 KCRPDEKADGEK
+207 DEKADGEK
-219 KHVSKASL
+219 KAASRASL
-227 NAGPMSKRL
+227 NAGPISKRL
-236 ENYMAENDSEDNNTA
+236 ENYMAENDSEENNTA
-251 AAKGVMVSSKQHSTT
+251 AAKGVMVSAKQHSTT
-266 EHLLPTS
+266 EHFLPTS

-285 VKEATNCSPVTNTTN
+285 VKEATNSSPVSNTTN
-300 KNTSQTVCVINKPP
+300 KNTSQTACVINKPP
-314 TSGSNIGLNPT
+314 PSGFNIGLKPT
-325 IQVTNA
+325 MPVPNA

-336 SPTTDTTQKP
+336 SPTTDATHKP
-346 LSPEQITPISHGCK
+346 LSPEQTTPISHCYK
-360 RFSSSA
+360 RSSSSG
-366 DGFSRTSVG
+366 DGFSRTSVSG
-375 CDEGKPHSPP
+375 DEGKPHSPP
-385 PRDVKQPPP
+385 SRDAKQPPP
-394 SAGGFQNTNR
+394 SAGGFQNTDR
-404 AKYSEKA
+404 AKNSEKA
-411 KSNDNVVHSP
+411 KSNENLVHSS
-421 TRDKPLSQTS
+421 TRDKPPSQTS
-431 SLDSKGVGMVRAELV
+431 SMDSKGVGMVRAELV

-460 ENVEDNVFEEEKVQS
+460 ENVENNVFEEEKVQS
-475 PKDLTRDLKRTFPPE
+475 PRHLPTHLNSTFPPE

-495 PSHQV
+495 TSYQG
-500 IVRDVTKETQKLL
+500 IIRDVAKETQKLAD
-513 ETVGEGRLLEDIELK
+513 TVGEGRLLEDTEQFELK
-528 EERREESLVVS
+528 VERREDSLVVS
-539 QDVDDN
+539 QDGDDN
-545 REEDDE
+545 HEEDDE
-551 VAEEE
+551 AADEENE
-556 TVLEEQVGQGIL
+556 LEEQVGQSIL

-580 AAFVDDRDVDQVLK
+580 AAFVDDRDVDQVLR
-594 EEEEGEEEE
+594 EEEEEEEDEE

-609 REYDDCYETP
+609 REYDDCYEAP
-619 GLSDEEEPPPKR
+619 GLSDEEEPPLKR
-631 RIKFST
+631 KIKFSV

-717 RGAAEKDG
+717 RGAAERDG

-789 QQQQQHLDDPYEH
+789 LQQQQHLDDPYEH
-802 STEEEERYEDQDGA
+802 STEEEERYEDQDGV

-822 SNFSA
+822 SNFSP

-863 HSIATAEINQ
+863 HSIAASEINQ
-873 LMERLRASEEDKSLW
+873 LKEKLRASEEDKSLW
-888 EARESALELKIED
+888 EARESALEQKIED
-901 GNDKILK
+901 SRDKILK
-908 LESYWLEAQA
+908 LENYWLEAQA

-951 QQKEIDFVKKEEELR
+951 QQKEIDFVKREEEL
-966 KNLDE
+966 KKHLDE

-984 NRIAVLESSGASGA
+984 KRISVLESRGASGA
-998 EHQDG
+998 EPQSG
-1003 HDSAAEEKLS
+1003 QDSAAEERLS
-1013 SQGSVTNT
+1013 SQSSVTNT

-1030 DWRELVPETER
+1030 DWSELVPETER
-1041 LDTSAHK
+1041 LDTSAHR

-1070 LTEASSHSQETEEE
+1070 LAVVSGHSQETEDE
-1084 DEQEEQESSRRRRS
+1084 DEQEEQESPRRRRS

-1104 LPVPVCYPGNGQK
+1104 LPVPICYPGNGQK
-1117 DTRGEARD
+1117 DNPGEARE
-1125 GSKSKVEHSSSP
+1125 GSRSKVEPSSSP

-1146 VESSGSPPLSPP
+1146 AESSGSPSFSPP
-1158 KDTSSPHSPSGFM
+1158 KDTSSPHSPSGSAH
-1171 RNVKKRESKGKG
+1171 NVKKRESKGKG

-1233 AELLEESGG
+1233 AELLEEPGG
-1242 NLSPADSMTSIPTCM
+1242 NLSPAESMTSIPTCM
-1257 PFMWFGDKERDRDRD
+1257 PFNWFGDKERDRD

-1282 PYTSAETSSEQS
+1282 PYTATETSSEQS

-1356 DDEPVSTGREYQWQ
+1356 DDEPVATGKEYQWQ

-1397 FTAKGLDGQQ
+1397 FTAKGVDGQQ
-1407 LLQLDSDKL
+1407 LLHLDSDKL

-1441 EKLEKQREKREKEVR
+1441 EKLEKQKEKREKEVR
-1456 RSGKLPVSTDSV
+1456 RSGKLPLSTDSV